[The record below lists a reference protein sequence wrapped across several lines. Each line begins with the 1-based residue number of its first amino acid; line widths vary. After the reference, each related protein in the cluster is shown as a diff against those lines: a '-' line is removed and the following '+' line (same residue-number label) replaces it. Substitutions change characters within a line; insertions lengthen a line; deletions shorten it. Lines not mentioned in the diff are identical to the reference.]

1 MADSWRGAEGCL
13 LCVFLIPSVCCLS
26 VNIYHVQCWKYP
38 SDMRTCVSVQFWLLP
53 QCLERELENVL
64 NYESH
69 YVLGCSSR
77 CTDECLKWGMGKY
90 MYIRY
95 HKTQKARTCPIN
107 QKPYSGSLWRH
118 IVKAAEIL
126 WAVPVNVML
135 FFVNAENVSLDLCSC
150 TIKLWGA
157 VVLFSDWLYWPPHHE
172 HTSHPDIPASPYT
185 RNTFR
190 F

>member
-1 MADSWRGAEGCL
+1 MAGSWRGAEGCL
-13 LCVFLIPSVCCLS
+13 LCAFLIPSVCCLS
-26 VNIYHVQCWKYP
+26 VNTYHVRCWKYP

-53 QCLERELENVL
+53 QCLDRQLENVL

-107 QKPYSGSLWRH
+107 RKPCWGSLCRH
-118 IVKAAEIL
+118 IVKAADIL
-126 WAVPVNVML
+126 WAAPVNVML

-150 TIKLWGA
+150 TFKPWGA
-157 VVLFSDWLYWPPHHE
+157 VVLFSDWLSWPPHHE
-172 HTSHPDIPASPYT
+172 HTSYPDIQASPYT